1 MGIVIVHAKHVII
14 VSSSKLGAAT
24 DLRQSHVKERLF
36 DISVLEYDLLVVCT
50 VRPFGACVD
59 GGYARSLGRHG
70 DCRRDL
76 VEGVSDRSRAACR
89 RGDGEVIVTVKW
101 MVSP

>member
-1 MGIVIVHAKHVII
+1 MSRHCMSNTSSAC
-14 VSSSKLGAAT
+14 SSKLGAAT

-36 DISVLEYDLLVVCT
+36 DICAPKYDLLVVCT

-76 VEGVSDRSRAACR
+76 VEGVSDWSQTVCR
-89 RGDGEVIVTVKW
+89 RGWNGEVIAAAEWVI
-101 MVSP
+101 SP